1 MRVFA
6 IQYHLDVRHASS
18 YDTYRDAMR
27 CLVEALVLP
36 HVEPGRPTLVVFP
49 ESIGLVT
56 LATGQRGL
64 GARAQ
69 AQSPLRAVSE
79 AVPLGMGGALLQ
91 LQSAYGPQIA
101 AYQATFGPVDPR
113 KQVLLAATDTF
124 ARAFSQTF
132 SDIALDYG
140 IYVVAGNNQARYRAT
155 RDPFEVAL
163 FADPA
168 VLPTDE
174 AYVAVSQR
182 VTNATFLWGPEIVD
196 PTAPRGERNL
206 LFRNEKMPL
215 TALELDLL
223 GLDEGPATGAA
234 ALDNARGIEVEGLRL
249 GFATSLPAFR
259 YGYPFGER
267 PSGFEACDD
276 LRETYAAC
284 MDELGVE
291 VMIQADA
298 NPVRWTATLANGSWQ
313 PLEWMSSV
321 WRAVADPTVDFEYNV
336 TPMMNG
342 NLFDLIFDGQ
352 SSITAR
358 GAEEPGTHFVGN
370 ATTDASD
377 PPEYAVYAGAKR
389 EFLAIAPWSGTGSTR
404 EGLAAAADDLAPRG
418 TRENRYVE
426 TAIYADL
433 VAKQETGRVGRD

>member
-1 MRVFA
+1 M
-6 IQYHLDVRHASS
+6 
-18 YDTYRDAMR
+18 
-27 CLVEALVLP
+27 
-36 HVEPGRPTLVVFP
+36 
-49 ESIGLVT
+49 
-56 LATGQRGL
+56 
-64 GARAQ
+64 
-69 AQSPLRAVSE
+69 
-79 AVPLGMGGALLQ
+79 
-91 LQSAYGPQIA
+91 
-101 AYQATFGPVDPR
+101 
-113 KQVLLAATDTF
+113 
-124 ARAFSQTF
+124 
-132 SDIALDYG
+132 
-140 IYVVAGNNQARYRAT
+140 
-155 RDPFEVAL
+155 AL